1 MPGHSRKAENRA
13 KYEAKCRELGGRRPA
28 SGIPSGGPASG
39 IPAHPGDRP
48 PVGWDRLEHGATS
61 PTVVS
66 QVAERLRDELLEVRP
81 DLGSAEYRPAL
92 AAWSVAEA
100 RCQLL
105 RNYSDQKGLLGD
117 DGDPLPYVK
126 LSESVEARAAKER
139 ARLGL
144 DPRSSAALAR
154 ERAEA
159 TGSVVSLAAL
169 ADAGRQAL
177 DSRTGTAINSAIT
190 TPMEL
195 EDHQHHADDDGG
207 GDGQLDDHQHH
218 LDGLDHHHHHD
229 EEVNR

>member
-1 MPGHSRKAENRA
+1 MAGHKNRAINRA
-13 KYEAKCRELGGRRPA
+13 KYEAKCRELGRRPA
-28 SGIPSGGPASG
+28 SGIPAGGSKG
-39 IPAHPGDRP
+39 RGEGGKYPGDRP
-48 PVGWDRLEHGATS
+48 PGGIPTHGATS

-66 QVAERLRDELLEVRP
+66 AVAERLRDELLEVRP

-117 DGDPLPYVK
+117 DGQPLPYVK

-177 DSRTGTAINSAIT
+177 DSRTIGTS
-190 TPMEL
+190 PLEL
-195 EDHQHHADDDGG
+195 EAGSDPAEGHDD
-207 GDGQLDDHQHH
+207 
-218 LDGLDHHHHHD
+218 HHHD
-229 EEVNR
+229 EEVLP